1 MCRSVEHGNQRL
13 PDPSKD
19 PNIMKIVLAR
29 QESPYATG
37 ISIMS
42 ASGFEQ
48 CHDGLR
54 LNVYFLQ
61 YVVSICLKI
70 GSQLEF
76 FLNHGIS
83 VLKIM
88 PSGVKL

>member
-13 PDPSKD
+13 PDPRKD

-29 QESPYATG
+29 QESRYATG

-76 FLNHGIS
+76 FLNYEIS

-88 PSGVKL
+88 LSGVKL

>member
-19 PNIMKIVLAR
+19 SNIMKIVLAR
-29 QESPYATG
+29 RESPYATG

-70 GSQLEF
+70 GSQFEF
-76 FLNHGIS
+76 FLNHEIS